1 MSELQ
6 KALAGEVTSRGAC
19 SREHFTFLAAGAGIV
34 LTTLSPPPKVQRLS

>member
-6 KALAGEVTSRGAC
+6 KALVGEVTSRAC